1 MGVHLMGVYLMGV
14 HLIGVF
20 LMGVH
25 LMGVHI
31 FIGVHLLQA
40 CISYRRTVDLCAPHA
55 NSPSLELALEFAP
68 LIHSRLAQVD
78 DETDNR

>member
-1 MGVHLMGVYLMGV
+1 MGMYLMSMHLMVVY
-14 HLIGVF
+14 

-40 CISYRRTVDLCAPHA
+40 CIYQG
-55 NSPSLELALEFAP
+55 NYG
-68 LIHSRLAQVD
+68 
-78 DETDNR
+78 